1 MPKST
6 LRYDVDKVNCE
17 NYPNKVPTLIEIEN
31 GRIAKGKALSNL
43 RENNMPQT
51 CLRDATR
58 LWNKSPLTIKTAKSL
73 ASAKKEGKNT
83 V

>member
-43 RENNMPQT
+43 RENNMPQI
-51 CLRDATR
+51 CLGGAT
-58 LWNKSPLTIKTAKSL
+58 WNKSPLTIKTAKSL